1 LGEADR
7 GLARPALRNYAFAM
21 HNHAAAA
28 RPSLYA
34 RPRLSS
40 RYIVRHAGDA
50 DVEEIAAL
58 VNLFADGRTLPRSVE
73 QVALAIDSYV
83 VAVDANGRVAAC
95 AALEEYSPSLG
106 EVASVA
112 VRPRDQGKGLG
123 SAVVQGVERIARARG
138 IRELFAMS
146 LVDEFFGG
154 LGYARTAI
162 ARYPEK
168 LARYSM
174 LAESGVAIV
183 EKRCFRKR
191 LGRGAAV
198 AA

>member
-1 LGEADR
+1 
-7 GLARPALRNYAFAM
+7 M

-28 RPSLYA
+28 RPSSYV

-40 RYIVRHAGDA
+40 HYITRRAGDA

-58 VNLFADGRTLPRSVE
+58 VNLFAADGRTLPRSID
-73 QVALAIDSYV
+73 QIALAIDSYV

-112 VRPRDQGKGLG
+112 VRPQDQGKGLG
-123 SAVVQGVERIARARG
+123 SAVVQGVERIARSRG

-146 LVDEFFGG
+146 LVDEFFGA
-154 LGYARTAI
+154 LGYTRTAI

-168 LARYSM
+168 LARYSV

-191 LGRGAAV
+191 LGRSAAV